1 MLCRLVRLWRLT
13 LKQLSKSEILA
24 LNKEILDSFNSADF
38 FSKKDKVVQTTYEDF
53 DVIEKDKA
61 RLFFYVENRLV
72 PTLKLLLDTQLL
84 KKITVDMGAIKFV
97 TNGADIMRPGVTKI
111 DEGIRKGEFVVVVDE
126 THGKPLAVCESLYS
140 SEELDSIDSG
150 KVLKN
155 IHYIGDKLWN

>member
-1 MLCRLVRLWRLT
+1 

-111 DEGIRKGEFVVVVDE
+111 DEGIRKGDFVVVVDE